1 MSLFWSFLYWKLTNI
16 NFLRTIKDS
25 LRLEYWPLRSQK
37 YQKKRHWMANNVLKG
52 VFQKLIFSNFF
63 DVFWKIFGAFWSFLS
78 GRPAKLL
85 WTAGDKTGFRAQVMT
100 LGPNLGTTPKCIDLM
115 ILLSSKRFHV
125 WCSSENNSS
134 FLKIF

>member
-1 MSLFWSFLYWKLTNI
+1 MSLFWSFLHWKLSNI

-37 YQKKRHWMANNVLKG
+37 IPKEASLNGQQCLKRRFSEN
-52 VFQKLIFSNFF
+52 IFSNFF